1 MHYRHYKYQE
11 TPILHSYQRKKHQK
25 FTKSF
30 SSPTNQDPQQMSSPR
45 RSLQAATL
53 LLLAVA
59 AAAATVQAPA
69 MDAACHNDIVA
80 LRNTCY
86 DYVQEGSPT
95 MMPSPNC
102 CATMIGVT
110 NVRCVCDYLG
120 SDMNVDLDKVFY
132 VTRQC
137 GVSIPRNCGGE

>member
-1 MHYRHYKYQE
+1 MSQ
-11 TPILHSYQRKKHQK
+11 LM
-25 FTKSF
+25 
-30 SSPTNQDPQQMSSPR
+30 SPSR
-45 RSLQAATL
+45 RSLQAVVT
-53 LLLAVA
+53 LLAVTA

-80 LRNTCY
+80 LRSTCY
-86 DYVQEGSPT
+86 EYVQEGAPT
-95 MMPSPNC
+95 LLPSPSC

-137 GVSIPRNCGGE
+137 GVTIPRNCGGEYFCCIGYGHKISEL